1 MTARAAARL
10 AWLVLVTALALC
22 VPGIA
27 LLVAAGAS
35 IDDPAWGLPGFE
47 AIFVVAFGGVGAII
61 ASRRPENRIGWIFVA
76 SGFLSA
82 VQLIVGGY
90 ARYGLA
96 GAGYLPFTEIAAWVS
111 DWIWV
116 PTIVLGLGY
125 LVLLFPDG
133 RLPSAGWRPAG
144 WLLASGAALFVA
156 VIATA
161 PAPLGNFPQVRNP
174 FGVEPLSAFGQAPT
188 AAAALTYSSGMLASG
203 AAIVWRFRRSSGE
216 QRAQLKWFAYAGML
230 AAVSVIPGLSSVKL
244 GQVILIVAS
253 ALVPVAAGVA
263 ILRYR
268 LYEIDLIISRTIV
281 YGVLTAILAGVY
293 TASITLSQRVF
304 VAVTGEKSDGAI
316 VLTTLIVVSTFT
328 PLKTRLQALVDR
340 RWKAAAAAGPSPA
353 DGPAFEAVEL
363 IGRLAALRDAGTL
376 TAGEF
381 EAKKADLLGRV

>member
-22 VPGIA
+22 VLGIA

-35 IDDPAWGLPGFE
+35 IDDPVWGLPGFE
-47 AIFVVAFGGVGAII
+47 AIFVVAFGGVGAIV

-82 VQLIVGGY
+82 VQLVVGGY

-96 GAGYLPFTEIAAWVS
+96 EAGYVPFTEIAAWVS
-111 DWIWV
+111 DWVWV

-133 RLPSAGWRPAG
+133 RLPSARWRPAG

-161 PAPLGNFPQVRNP
+161 PAPLGNFPQVQNP
-174 FGVEPLSAFGQAPT
+174 FGIEMLSGFGQAPA
-188 AAAALTYSSGMLASG
+188 AAAALTYASGMLASG
-203 AAIVWRFRRSSGE
+203 AAIVWRLRRSSGE

-230 AAVSVIPGLSSVKL
+230 AAVSVIPGLSPIKL
-244 GQVILIVAS
+244 GQVILIVAG

-268 LYEIDLIISRTIV
+268 LYEIDLIINRTIV

-316 VLTTLIVVSTFT
+316 VLTTLIVVSMFT

-340 RWKAAAAAGPSPA
+340 RWKAAPAAGPLPA

-363 IGRLAALRDAGTL
+363 IGRLAALRDAGAL
-376 TAGEF
+376 TAVEF